1 METGWD
7 PGQMRL
13 GESLTSLGN
22 GYMGLRGN
30 FEEDYSG
37 IATGARTW
45 VAFGFRTKPG
55 WDGGKNGYPKYF
67 GKVINAVNLIGVH
80 VLLDGVP
87 LDLNTLTVWEFHREV
102 DMRNGIL
109 TRSVM
114 AETPKGSLRIDCER
128 FVSMARKE
136 LLALRYRRLRLPLT
150 ANWK

>member
-1 METGWD
+1 MCIRD
-7 PGQMRL
+7 R
-13 GESLTSLGN
+13 
-22 GYMGLRGN
+22 
-30 FEEDYSG
+30 DYSG
-37 IATGARTW
+37 DCHRGTYLGGVWFPDKTR
-45 VAFGFRTKPG
+45 VG
-55 WDGGKNGYPKYF
+55 WWKNGYPKYF

-136 LLALRYRRLRLPLT
+136 LLALRYTVTVSYTHLDVYKRQVLRRRDRQ
-150 ANWK
+150 